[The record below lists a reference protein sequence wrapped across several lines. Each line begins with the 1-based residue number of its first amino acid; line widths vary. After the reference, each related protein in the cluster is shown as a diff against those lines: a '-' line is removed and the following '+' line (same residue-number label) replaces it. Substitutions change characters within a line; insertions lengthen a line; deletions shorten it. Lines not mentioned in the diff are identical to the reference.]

1 MDYIVHGIFQAS
13 IELGSLSLFQGIFPT
28 QGSNPGVPQ
37 CRQILYQLSHQGSL
51 SLLQGILLTQES
63 NRGLL
68 HCRQI
73 LYQLSYQRILNVFE
87 VSTEKRNDIQNFSV
101 PVSNDCMLTNHH
113 HCQKIYMYTHQDKMT
128 YSYQL
133 WFCVISC
140 QIHLHER
147 EMSSKFHIF
156 LQFYQF
162 CSIFILFSDGV
173 YLACCCC

>member
-1 MDYIVHGIFQAS
+1 MSPALQVDSLPA
-13 IELGSLSLFQGIFPT
+13 EPLGKPKNTGE
-28 QGSNPGVPQ
+28 
-37 CRQILYQLSHQGSL
+37 GSL
-51 SLLQGILLTQES
+51 SLLQQISPTQES

-73 LYQLSYQRILNVFE
+73 LYQLNYQRILNVFE
-87 VSTEKRNDIQNFSV
+87 VSTKKRNDIQNFSV

-140 QIHLHER
+140 QIYLHEM